1 MDTSKKVVIV
11 TGASRGLGEVI
22 ARQAAK
28 MGGSLVLNARSAD
41 KLEAVAEELRKMGAD
56 VVAVP
61 GDVTDPSTADKIIAQ
76 ALGHYGKIDS
86 LVNNSGIIE
95 PIAPLSK
102 ADPEAWRANLEVN
115 LLSVVML
122 TQRAIPHLRETNGT
136 IISISSGAATRVIPG
151 WGAYSLAKAGINHFT
166 AFLAVEEPAITS
178 LAIRPGV
185 VDTSMQ
191 KEIRELGGAGMPE
204 SEHDKFVQLHEQGKL
219 LAPELPGRAVA
230 CLALHAR
237 HEWSGQFMPWNDKRI
252 GNLLEE

>member
-11 TGASRGLGEVI
+11 TGASRGLGEAI
-22 ARQAAK
+22 ARQVAK

-151 WGAYSLAKAGINHFT
+151 WGHT
-166 AFLAVEEPAITS
+166 AWQKLVSITS
-178 LAIRPGV
+178 QLSSQSKNQRSQVSLSARGSWIPVCRKKSGNLV
-185 VDTSMQ
+185 V
-191 KEIRELGGAGMPE
+191 R
-204 SEHDKFVQLHEQGKL
+204 
-219 LAPELPGRAVA
+219 A
-230 CLALHAR
+230 CLNPSMISLFNSMSR
-237 HEWSGQFMPWNDKRI
+237 ENY
-252 GNLLEE
+252 